1 MVNAGALEWYTI
13 PSPLMAFVVLLLS
26 DKNHRL
32 LHKLEYYDV
41 NPKNN
46 RWIRS
51 FLKNR
56 KQSVILEGTISKQVP
71 VLSGVPQGTVL

>member
-1 MVNAGALEWYTI
+1 MVNAGALEWYAI
-13 PSPLMAFVVLLLS
+13 PAPLMAFVVLLLS
-26 DKNHRL
+26 DKNYSL

-41 NPKNN
+41 NPQNN

-56 KQSVILEGTISKQVP
+56 KQSVILEGTVSKQVP